1 VSQPNLSERLGIAG
15 TGAIATGLARLA
27 ASGGAVVMWA
37 RSPESAERAR
47 SEAGDGIEVT
57 TELDDLGSCTFV
69 VEAVVEDPGVKGDLL
84 KRLDGLVPA
93 ETLLATTTSSL
104 SVGELA
110 AACGRADRFAGLHV
124 FNPVERMKLVELV
137 FPAGASDSTR
147 ERSHA
152 LCEAL
157 GKEAVEVPDAPG
169 FVVNRL
175 LFPYLLAA
183 VRMLDREGI
192 APDVVDRCMK
202 LGARHPMGPLQLLD
216 QVGLDVSAAIGES
229 IGEEVPDRMRDLIAA
244 GRLGR
249 KTGSGFYTYDE

>member
-1 VSQPNLSERLGIAG
+1 
-15 TGAIATGLARLA
+15 
-27 ASGGAVVMWA
+27 M
-37 RSPESAERAR
+37 
-47 SEAGDGIEVT
+47 
-57 TELDDLGSCTFV
+57 
-69 VEAVVEDPGVKGDLL
+69 
-84 KRLDGLVPA
+84 
-93 ETLLATTTSSL
+93 
-104 SVGELA
+104 
-110 AACGRADRFAGLHV
+110 
-124 FNPVERMKLVELV
+124 
-137 FPAGASDSTR
+137 
-147 ERSHA
+147 
-152 LCEAL
+152 
-157 GKEAVEVPDAPG
+157 PDAPG